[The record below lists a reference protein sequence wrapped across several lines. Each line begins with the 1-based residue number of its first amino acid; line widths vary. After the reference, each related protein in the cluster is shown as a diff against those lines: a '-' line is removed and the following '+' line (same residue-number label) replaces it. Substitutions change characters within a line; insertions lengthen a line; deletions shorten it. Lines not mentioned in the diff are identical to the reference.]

1 MLVDTKQKKTFFL
14 EKKGEFVITYA
25 RRLVPGEHPPRV
37 PVQVLAIRGVLGFTE
52 AVHVLGG
59 QAGRN
64 LDEHVAERERGQL
77 RIPARMG
84 QKNDKMVISASCSA
98 GDPSKDNSFLN
109 VLLCTKIGIKLL
121 CLSRKVREH

>member
-1 MLVDTKQKKTFFL
+1 MLVDAKQKKHNFFG

-37 PVQVLAIRGVLGFTE
+37 PVHVLAIRGVLGFAE
-52 AVHVLGG
+52 AVDVLGG

-84 QKNDKMVISASCSA
+84 QNT
-98 GDPSKDNSFLN
+98 
-109 VLLCTKIGIKLL
+109 TKW
-121 CLSRKVREH
+121 